1 MTKKEWLSC
10 RVPMEMLAFVRRRA
24 TGRKLRLFAVGCCR
38 VIWDLLD
45 EPTGRHL
52 VEVSERLADGTST
65 KVEWAAAVIKAKQ
78 AREALN
84 ARQPKAYKRSRDAGE
99 AGSCLITALDAAIA
113 TASPSGHDA
122 AHSSSVAAAHASGTH
137 AARMTSGPS
146 YADLESYVV
155 AEDVGRVVEYRRQ
168 ADLVRDLFGPPP
180 FRSVTL
186 SPLLLTITV
195 VRLAQA
201 IYDERAFDRLAV
213 LADALEEAGC
223 DNAGVLAHCR
233 AATPH
238 VRGCWVVDL
247 VLGKS

>member
-10 RVPMEMLAFVRRRA
+10 RLPMEMLTFVRKKA

-38 VIWDLLD
+38 LTWHLLD

-52 VEVSERLADGTST
+52 VEVSERLADGNST

-78 AREALN
+78 ARETLN

-113 TASPSGHDA
+113 TASPTGRDA
-122 AHSSSVAAAHASGTH
+122 AHSSSVAAAHATGTH
-137 AARMTSGPS
+137 AARLASGPL
-146 YADLESYVV
+146 YADAESYVA
-155 AEDVGRVVEYRRQ
+155 AENVGRVGEYQRQ
-168 ADLVRDLFGPPP
+168 ADLVRDLFGPLP
-180 FRSVTL
+180 FRPVTIPSSLLTSSVT
-186 SPLLLTITV
+186 
-195 VRLAQA
+195 RLAQA
-201 IYDERAFDRLAV
+201 IYDEHRFGDMPI

-223 DNAGVLAHCR
+223 DNEEVLAHCR